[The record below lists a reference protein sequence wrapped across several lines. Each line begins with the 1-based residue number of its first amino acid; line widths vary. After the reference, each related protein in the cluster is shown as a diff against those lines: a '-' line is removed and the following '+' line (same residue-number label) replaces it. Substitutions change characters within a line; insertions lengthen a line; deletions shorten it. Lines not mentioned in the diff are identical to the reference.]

1 MLVAEGAGERS
12 ELRSDSKSI
21 ELDLVVI
28 RFKTTVPTWAFVALA
43 TNVLLML
50 AVLVVLQRESK
61 LLGAARANAQAA
73 QVQSQSQSAPAPTLG
88 PRLQWSYDQWVAQL
102 KREADAAAE
111 KKPQRLSVLA
121 GDSISLWFPPE
132 LLPPGRVWL
141 NQGISGETSEGLLKR
156 LTLFDRTEP
165 ETVFVMIGINDLI
178 RGVADDTIL
187 NNQRLIIQDL
197 RSVHPYTQIV
207 VQSILPHSGSKA
219 TWEGRER
226 LLAIPNE
233 RIRRLNKELAAI
245 AAEQG
250 VEYLDLYPLFA
261 DSQGNLPMSF
271 STDGLHLNPQGYLV
285 WRSALLLFSQLRLEE
300 QAF

>member
-1 MLVAEGAGERS
+1 MA
-12 ELRSDSKSI
+12 
-21 ELDLVVI
+21 I

-43 TNVLLML
+43 SNVLLML
-50 AVLVVLQRESK
+50 AVFVVLQREAR

-73 QVQSQSQSAPAPTLG
+73 QVQSQSQSAQAPTLG
-88 PRLQWSYDQWVAQL
+88 PRLQWTYEQWVGQL

-111 KKPQRLSVLA
+111 KKPQRLSILA
-121 GDSISLWFPPE
+121 GDSITMWFPPE
-132 LLPPGRVWL
+132 LLPPGRIWL

-207 VQSILPHSGSKA
+207 VQSILPHSADKA

-226 LLAIPNE
+226 LLAIPNQ
-233 RIRRLNKELAAI
+233 RIRKLNKELAAI

-261 DSQGNLPMSF
+261 DAQGNLPMSF
-271 STDGLHLNPQGYLV
+271 STDGLHLNSQGYLV
-285 WRSALLLFSQLRLEE
+285 WRSGLLLFSQLRLEE
-300 QAF
+300 PAF

>member
-1 MLVAEGAGERS
+1 L
-12 ELRSDSKSI
+12 DSNTV
-21 ELDLVVI
+21 EFDLVLT
-28 RFKTTVPTWAFVALA
+28 RFKTVPAWALVALA
-43 TNVLLML
+43 SNVLLML
-50 AVLVVLQRESK
+50 AVFVVLQREER
-61 LLGAARANAQAA
+61 LLGAARAGATAA
-73 QVQSQSQSAPAPTLG
+73 QPTPAPTLG

-156 LTLFDRTEP
+156 LTLFDRTDP

-178 RGVADDTIL
+178 RGVGDDTIL

-207 VQSILPHSGSKA
+207 VQSILPHSASKA

-261 DSQGNLPMSF
+261 DAQGNLPMSF
-271 STDGLHLNPQGYLV
+271 STDGLHLNSQGYLV

-300 QAF
+300 PAF

>member
-1 MLVAEGAGERS
+1 MLFGEIAGERS
-12 ELRSDSKSI
+12 ELRLDSNTV
-21 ELDLVVI
+21 EFDLVLT
-28 RFKTTVPTWAFVALA
+28 RFKTVPAWAFVALA
-43 TNVLLML
+43 SNVLLML
-50 AVLVVLQRESK
+50 AVFVVLQREAR
-61 LLGAARANAQAA
+61 LLGAARSSATAA
-73 QVQSQSQSAPAPTLG
+73 QQAPTPTLG
-88 PRLQWSYDQWVAQL
+88 PRLQWSYEEWVAQL

-111 KKPQRLSVLA
+111 NKPERLSILA
-121 GDSISLWFPPE
+121 GDSISLWFPVE

-156 LTLFDRTEP
+156 LTLFDRTQP
-165 ETVFVMIGINDLI
+165 QTVFVMIGINDLI
-178 RGVADDTIL
+178 RGVEDDTIL

-207 VQSILPHSGSKA
+207 VQSILPHSGDQA

-233 RIRRLNKELAAI
+233 RIRKLNKQLAAI

-261 DSQGNLPMSF
+261 DAQGNLPMEF
-271 STDGLHLNPQGYLV
+271 STDGLHLNSQGYLV
-285 WRSALLLFSQLRLEE
+285 WRSALLLFSQLRLEDRD
-300 QAF
+300 F